1 MGSIRPGL
9 SALDADDL
17 AERVNRLNQVRLRR
31 HYGVNV
37 LVCARRLVDHV
48 GVLPALHALGRPRV
62 VFEREP
68 LLGLGARHR
77 PAGPMRT
84 GMKAICVALAAIV
97 ALAGAAHAEIVGT
110 AHVIDGDTIEVQGQ
124 RIRLHGID
132 GPEGRQLCFD
142 DGDPW
147 LCGTDAANALRN
159 KIGDRQVTCE
169 ELDRDCYERVVAKCP
184 VDGEDLGEWMVLR
197 GWAKR
202 YHYDCHDQL
211 HTHLADFVSA
221 YNFARRLRTLK
232 SLTPTNTSA

>member
-1 MGSIRPGL
+1 MRRVFIIAILIAVMPV
-9 SALDADDL
+9 SALADII
-17 AERVNRLNQVRLRR
+17 
-31 HYGVNV
+31 GP
-37 LVCARRLVDHV
+37 AR
-48 GVLPALHALGRPRV
+48 
-62 VFEREP
+62 
-68 LLGLGARHR
+68 
-77 PAGPMRT
+77 
-84 GMKAICVALAAIV
+84 
-97 ALAGAAHAEIVGT
+97 
-110 AHVIDGDTIEVQGQ
+110 VIDGDTIEVQGQ

-132 GPEGRQLCFD
+132 APEGRQLCFD
-142 DGDPW
+142 DGEPW
-147 LCGTDAANALRN
+147 LCGTAATNALRN

-232 SLTPTNTSA
+232 GLTPTNTSA